1 MAVGLD
7 TDSAFPRW
15 LNVHYLDVHPST
27 VPLTFYWGKEKLFR
41 FFSLL
46 SNNSLSDSLPS
57 SIFFLSLSLYPISP
71 KRGVRSRRK
80 KNFFLNKK
88 NIYYTPR
95 ASIKLEIV
103 GVGSCSFFLVDDEVV
118 DVIIHPRPP
127 RASFTSKLIAR
138 STPEGSYSFDDLW
151 LLTLNG
157 ISKESQ
163 FHQDAE

>member
-1 MAVGLD
+1 MAQRSL
-7 TDSAFPRW
+7 SWRSP
-15 LNVHYLDVHPST
+15 LNSSVNIL
-27 VPLTFYWGKEKLFR
+27 LGKRKVISFFFLFFQIILSLILFR
-41 FFSLL
+41 LL
-46 SNNSLSDSLPS
+46 F
-57 SIFFLSLSLYPISP
+57 FFLSLSLYPISP